1 MLKKDILKVIICVIT
16 GFIGLA
22 IGGIMYK
29 FIEIPLLEGIITY
42 IVPFLFVLLLTKKFR
57 AQKYFNFTGNFSK
70 LFSYGW
76 YVILAGCIFGG
87 LNFLSLQDKVS
98 ISADVFIGFVI
109 SCICT
114 ATFEELLCRGLIQGI
129 TCDIGKRYNHST
141 IRYIVYASMVF
152 ALMHFLN
159 LIDKP
164 YLIIGTITQVIYAFS
179 LGMLFG
185 VIYYKAKNLTIS
197 IVLHAIFN
205 ILGSYI
211 VLFMEQ
217 ENVPQTD
224 IPLISVVIQL
234 VVMLPCI
241 LIAYRIYKKET

>member
-1 MLKKDILKVIICVIT
+1 MIKKDILKVIICVIT

-22 IGGIMYK
+22 IGGTMYK

-42 IVPFLFVLLLTKKFR
+42 IVPLLFVLLLTKKFR
-57 AQKYFNFTGNFSK
+57 AEKYFNFTGNFSK
-70 LFSYGW
+70 VFSYGW

-87 LNFLSLQDKVS
+87 INFLSLQDNVS
-98 ISADVFIGFVI
+98 ISSDALIGFIV
-109 SCICT
+109 SCMFT

-129 TCDIGKRYNHST
+129 TCDIGKRYNHS
-141 IRYIVYASMVF
+141 IIKYIVYASMVF

-164 YLIIGTITQVIYAFS
+164 YLIIGTITQVIYTFS
-179 LGMLFG
+179 LGMLLG
-185 VIYYKAKNLTIS
+185 VIYYKTKNITIS

-211 VLFMEQ
+211 VLFVD
-217 ENVPQTD
+217 NKTAPQTD
-224 IPLISVVIQL
+224 IPFISVVIQL